1 MTDNNNTVTPAH
13 GPMVRTSRVSWRICS
28 RITTKRSDRLIK
40 TVRFAFRAV
49 KEISLVLLF
58 VDYAW
63 QLEFRFNSN
72 FHLISISVPGKTT
85 QVKVNMLIR
94 SMGPISEM
102 KMVKIRTHFLYL
114 TFKIFEFCGNV
125 WQALKDY
132 FFYGVMIQ
140 NCNNELF
147 RNKSNTSGV

>member
-1 MTDNNNTVTPAH
+1 MALV
-13 GPMVRTSRVSWRICS
+13 MVFFEYC
-28 RITTKRSDRLIK
+28 
-40 TVRFAFRAV
+40 
-49 KEISLVLLF
+49 ENF
-58 VDYAW
+58 VNYAW

-125 WQALKDY
+125 WQALKEY
-132 FFYGVMIQ
+132 FFTVLIQ
-140 NCNNELF
+140 NCDNLLEVSRTPKWAPQELKQHIGDLMF
-147 RNKSNTSGV
+147 NVCLHLVSDYADSDYVYSAKYWL